1 MTASA
6 TDWNELARSKLE
18 KVFGSAEAERLMRK
32 SLSQIGL
39 NTLGSADDLHR
50 FANELSSSGGFAAP
64 VGAMLSLTAVLR
76 GAGGSGSA
84 YPKL

>member
-1 MTASA
+1 VSPFA
-6 TDWNELARSKLE
+6 TDWNELAGSKLE
-18 KVFGSAEAERLMRK
+18 RVFGTAEAERLMRK

-39 NTLGSADDLHR
+39 ATLDSADDLHR

-76 GAGGSGSA
+76 GAVGSSPQA
-84 YPKL
+84 